1 MWEIIGKHG
10 RIKSLT
16 GFSEGDIMLKEMKY
30 GALSGKSRAM
40 FGKLLNRYDYN
51 ALIQKKRVSEILA
64 YLKYNTHYST
74 ILAEVDENNVHRV
87 DLENA
92 LKKDIM
98 TDYSKFRKFAV
109 GQLKEFIN
117 VYFRKIEIESL
128 KLILRAF
135 EAGHVEYSVLEKS
148 LMFLTGNDGLDI
160 PKLAL
165 SKDLEEFLSRLYGTD
180 YYELLK
186 PFLYDSDETRLFDM
200 EMTLDLYYIRCLK
213 KAFERLPD
221 KTDRAIVKEM
231 METEADILNILWI
244 YRSKYL
250 HEFPNEL
257 IRSYLV
263 HITGKLGRKMT
274 DSLIN
279 AGNTEEYLDILK
291 RSPYG
296 FLFDDQNQ
304 LFFEHSYLEYIH
316 KLHRTYFRRR
326 PFSVA
331 CIISYLRLK
340 ELEIANIITIIECI
354 RYGLSEEETRKFV
367 IGMNL

>member
-1 MWEIIGKHG
+1 
-10 RIKSLT
+10 
-16 GFSEGDIMLKEMKY
+16 
-30 GALSGKSRAM
+30 
-40 FGKLLNRYDYN
+40 
-51 ALIQKKRVSEILA
+51 
-64 YLKYNTHYST
+64 
-74 ILAEVDENNVHRV
+74 
-87 DLENA
+87 
-92 LKKDIM
+92 
-98 TDYSKFRKFAV
+98 
-109 GQLKEFIN
+109 
-117 VYFRKIEIESL
+117 
-128 KLILRAF
+128 
-135 EAGHVEYSVLEKS
+135 
-148 LMFLTGNDGLDI
+148 
-160 PKLAL
+160 
-165 SKDLEEFLSRLYGTD
+165 
-180 YYELLK
+180 
-186 PFLYDSDETRLFDM
+186 
-200 EMTLDLYYIRCLK
+200 MTLDLYYIRCLK

-263 HITGKLGRKMT
+263 HITGKLGRKTT

-279 AGNTEEYLDILK
+279 TENSEEYLDILK

-316 KLHRTYFRRR
+316 KLHRTYFRRQ

-331 CIISYLRLK
+331 CIISYMRLK

-367 IGMNL
+367 IGMNI

>member
-51 ALIQKKRVSEILA
+51 ALIQKKSVSEVLA
-64 YLKYNTHYST
+64 YLKHNTHYNK
-74 ILAEVDENNVHRV
+74 ILAEIDENDVHRLN
-87 DLENA
+87 LENA

-98 TDYSKFRKFAV
+98 SDYSKFCKFA
-109 GQLKEFIN
+109 GSQLKEFIN
-117 VYFRKIEIESL
+117 LYFRKIEIESL

-135 EAGHVEYSVLEKS
+135 EAGHVEYSILEES
-148 LMFLTGNDGLDI
+148 LLFLTGNDGLDI

-165 SKDLEEFLSRLYGTD
+165 SRDLEEFLSRLYGTG

-186 PFLYDSDETRLFDM
+186 PFIYDKEETRLFNM
-200 EMTLDLYYIRCLK
+200 EMTLDLYYIRILQT
-213 KAFERLPD
+213 AYERLLD
-221 KTDRAIVKEM
+221 KADRAVVKEM

-244 YRSKYL
+244 YRSKYFYD
-250 HEFPNEL
+250 FPNEL

-279 AGNTEEYLDILK
+279 AGNTEEYLTILK
-291 RSPYG
+291 KSPYS
-296 FLFDDQNQ
+296 FLFEDQNQ
-304 LFFEHSYLEYIH
+304 LFFEHGYLEYIY

>member
-1 MWEIIGKHG
+1 MWKITGKHG

-16 GFSEGDIMLKEMKY
+16 EFSEGDVMLKEIKY
-30 GALSGKSRAM
+30 SALSGKSRAM
-40 FGKLLNRYDYN
+40 YGKLLSKFDYN

-148 LMFLTGNDGLDI
+148 LMFLTGNDTLDI

-165 SKDLEEFLSRLYGTD
+165 SRDLEEFLSRLYGTC

-186 PFLYDSDETRLFDM
+186 PFIYDSGEMRLFNM
-200 EMTLDLYYIRCLK
+200 EMTLDLYYIRSLK
-213 KAFERLPD
+213 TAFGKLPD
-221 KTDRAIVKEM
+221 KADRDIVKEM

-244 YRSKYL
+244 YRSKYFYD
-250 HEFPNEL
+250 FPNEL
-257 IRSYLV
+257 IRSYMV
-263 HITGKLGRKMT
+263 HITGKLGRKTT
-274 DSLIN
+274 DELIN
-279 AGNTEEYLDILK
+279 AENSDEYLAVLK
-291 RSPYG
+291 KSPYS
-296 FLFDDQNQ
+296 FLFEDQNQ
-304 LFFEHSYLEYIH
+304 LFFEHNYLEYIY
-316 KLHRTYFRRR
+316 KFHRTYFRRQ

-340 ELEIANIITIIECI
+340 ELEITNIITIIECI

-367 IGMNL
+367 IGMNI

>member
-1 MWEIIGKHG
+1 
-10 RIKSLT
+10 
-16 GFSEGDIMLKEMKY
+16 MLKEIKY

-64 YLKYNTHYST
+64 YLKHNTRYST
-74 ILAEVDENNVHRV
+74 ILAEIDENDVHRV
-87 DLENA
+87 NLENA

-98 TDYSKFRKFAV
+98 TDYSKFCKFA
-109 GQLKEFIN
+109 GSKLKEFIN

-148 LMFLTGNDGLDI
+148 LMFLTGNDTLDI

-165 SKDLEEFLSRLYGTD
+165 SRDLEEFLSRLYGTC

-186 PFLYDSDETRLFDM
+186 PFIYDSGEMRLFNM
-200 EMTLDLYYIRCLK
+200 EMTLDLYYIRSLK
-213 KAFERLPD
+213 TAFGKLPD
-221 KTDRAIVKEM
+221 KADRDIVKEM

-244 YRSKYL
+244 YRSKYFYD
-250 HEFPNEL
+250 FPNEL
-257 IRSYLV
+257 IRSYMV
-263 HITGKLGRKMT
+263 HITGKLGRKTT
-274 DSLIN
+274 DELIN
-279 AGNTEEYLDILK
+279 AENSDEYLAVLK
-291 RSPYG
+291 KSPYS
-296 FLFDDQNQ
+296 FLFEDQNQ
-304 LFFEHSYLEYIH
+304 LFFEHNYLEYIY
-316 KLHRTYFRRR
+316 KFHRTYFRRQ

-340 ELEIANIITIIECI
+340 ELEITNIITIIECI

-367 IGMNL
+367 IGMNI